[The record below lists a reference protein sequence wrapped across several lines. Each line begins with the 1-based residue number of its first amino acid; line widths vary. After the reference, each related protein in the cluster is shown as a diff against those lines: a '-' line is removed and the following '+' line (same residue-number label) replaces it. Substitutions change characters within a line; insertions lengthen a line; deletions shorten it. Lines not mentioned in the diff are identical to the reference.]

1 MQLFKKVQGSGTT
14 ALIIS
19 NEEME
24 DIMKIVKALEE
35 SGLLMKGISE
45 TTKNEAKKQKYK
57 FISMLLGALTA
68 SILGT
73 ALSGRGVIR
82 SGEGVLIAGE
92 TF

>member
-73 ALSGRGVIR
+73 ALSERGVIR